1 MLRFHG
7 VTMRFGPQVVLE
19 ELDLAIALSGITF
32 VLGPSGAGKS
42 VLAQLAVGLL
52 QPTAGQITLG
62 DAAPPSARAP
72 SQVLSY
78 VTQGPALLDWLTLR
92 ENVALGPE
100 RVLRLGR
107 TESLARADAVLA
119 QLQLQG
125 VAHRLPAEVGPGT
138 QKRISVG
145 RALACRP
152 AALIYDEPTTGLDP
166 RSARE
171 LDDLLRD
178 AARRGTAAIVVSH
191 DLVSASRIADRAVVL
206 HQGRVGFDGT
216 PAALLESSAPAVRA
230 LLEGSAHG

>member
-1 MLRFHG
+1 MLRYRA
-7 VTMRFGPQVVLE
+7 VTMRFGDQLVLE
-19 ELDLAIALSGITF
+19 GLDLELPLTGITF

-52 QPTAGQITLG
+52 QPTAGRITLG
-62 DAAPPSARAP
+62 DAASRGARAP
-72 SQVLSY
+72 SAALSY
-78 VTQGPALLDWLTLR
+78 VAQGPALLDWLTLR
-92 ENVALGPE
+92 ENVAVGPE

-107 TESLARADAVLA
+107 RDSLARADAVLA
-119 QLQLQG
+119 ELQLED
-125 VAHRLPAEVGPGT
+125 VAHRLPPEVGPGT

-152 AALIYDEPTTGLDP
+152 EALIYDEPTTGLDP

-171 LDDLLRD
+171 LDDLMR
-178 AARRGTAAIVVSH
+178 AAANRGTAAVVVSH
-191 DLVSASRIADRAVVL
+191 DLVSALRIADRAVVL

-216 PAALLESSAPAVRA
+216 PQALLESTAPAVRA